1 MLTRLKKT
9 ILLIGDL
16 IFLNLALFLTLVVR
30 YPKETWL
37 QNYRGHIPH
46 FLVIFLIWLVILYI
60 NDLYNLNLKAAGRKF
75 FLQTINAAVLSTL
88 LSVIYFYLNVQS
100 SIAPKTNLA
109 IFIVIF
115 VLLFFIWRGIY
126 GALVRSL
133 IPKSNLAIIGFNKR
147 TETLIAELKN
157 NPGSGYQTALI
168 FKTPEEMDTLV
179 ESIKEKNIRAIVVAD
194 DFGESEKLREA
205 LFSCLAFNLTFFDY
219 PAFYELLTG
228 KVPVE
233 AIGPSWFLDNLKEGE
248 RNYFNFIK
256 RVVDLI
262 GAIIILIVT
271 FIFWPL
277 IALIIK
283 LESRGPIFIK
293 QTRYGRNEKIF
304 IMFKFRTM
312 REENNDHLVPTVEG
326 DKRITRFG
334 FFLRKTRLDEIPQVL
349 NIIKGEMSF
358 IGPRPERPEIVAELE
373 HKIPFYKTRLLIKPG
388 ITGWDQISG
397 HYHSPSLEDTLEK
410 LQYDLFYLKHR
421 SFYLDLA
428 ITLKTVATMISR
440 AGR

>member
-9 ILLIGDL
+9 ILLVGDFL
-16 IFLNLALFLTLVVR
+16 FLNLALFLTLVIR
-30 YPKETWL
+30 YPQDTLLE
-37 QNYRGHIPH
+37 NYRGHLPH

-60 NDLYNLNLKAAGRKF
+60 NDLYNLNLKASGRKF
-75 FLQTINAAVLSTL
+75 LLQTVNASVLSSL
-88 LSVIYFYLNVQS
+88 LSIIYFYLNVQS
-100 SIAPKTNLA
+100 AIAPKTNLV
-109 IFIVIF
+109 IFILVF

-133 IPKSNLAIIGFNKR
+133 IPRSNLAIIGFNKR
-147 TETLIAELKN
+147 TETLLAELKN

-168 FKTPEEMDTLV
+168 FKGPEEMDTLL
-179 ESIKEKNIRAIVVAD
+179 ESIKEKNIRAIVVTD
-194 DFGESEKLREA
+194 DFGESEKVRAA

-233 AIGPSWFLDNLKEGE
+233 AIGPSWFLDNLRGGE
-248 RNYFNFIK
+248 KNYFNFIK
-256 RVVDLI
+256 RIIDLS
-262 GAIIILIVT
+262 GAIIILIIS

-283 LESRGPIFIK
+283 LESRGPIFFTQARLGK
-293 QTRYGRNEKIF
+293 NEEIF
-304 IMFKFRTM
+304 KMIKFRTM
-312 REENNDHLVPTVEG
+312 RTENNDGAPTAEG
-326 DKRITRFG
+326 DTRVTRFG
-334 FFLRKTRLDEIPQVL
+334 SFLRKSRLDEIPQVL
-349 NIIKGEMSF
+349 NIIKSEMSF

-421 SFYLDLA
+421 SFYLDLT

-440 AGR
+440 GGR

>member
-1 MLTRLKKT
+1 MLSRLKKI
-9 ILLIGDL
+9 ILLIGDF

-30 YPKETWL
+30 YPQETWL
-37 QNYRGHIPH
+37 QNYRGHLPH
-46 FLVIFLIWLVILYI
+46 FLVIFLIWLLILYI
-60 NDLYNLNLKAAGRKF
+60 NDLYNLNTKAAGRKF
-75 FLQTINAAVLSTL
+75 FLQTINAALLSTL
-88 LSVIYFYLNVQS
+88 VSMIYFYLNVQS
-100 SIAPKTNLA
+100 TIAPKTNLV

-115 VLLFFIWRGIY
+115 VLLFLVWRGIY
-126 GALVRSL
+126 SALVRSL
-133 IPKSNLAIIGFNKR
+133 IPKSNLAIIGYNKR
-147 TETLIAELKN
+147 TETLIEALKN

-168 FKTPEEMDTLV
+168 FKSPEEMGTLI
-179 ESIKEKNIRAIVVAD
+179 ESIKEKNIRAIVVTD
-194 DFGESEKLREA
+194 DFGESEKVREA
-205 LFSCLAFNLTFFDY
+205 LFSCLAFNLSFFDY

-233 AIGPSWFLDNLKEGE
+233 AIGPNWFLDNLKAGE

-256 RVVDLI
+256 RLIDL
-262 GAIIILIVT
+262 AAAVAILIIS

-277 IALIIK
+277 IALAIK
-283 LESRGPIFIK
+283 LESRGPIFFTQARLGK
-293 QTRYGRNEKIF
+293 NEEVFKMI
-304 IMFKFRTM
+304 KFRTM
-312 REENNDHLVPTVEG
+312 RTENNDGAPTSEG
-326 DKRITRFG
+326 DKRVTRFG
-334 FFLRKTRLDEIPQVL
+334 LFLRKTRLDEIPQVL

-397 HYHSPSLEDTLEK
+397 HYHSPSFEDTLEK

-440 AGR
+440 GGR